1 MFTESSAT
9 SDGPAVVVRNV
20 GSPPAT
26 LHEWIQRDATVR
38 EIWKAVCSRSPF
50 TLVSGAAGTGKSTL
64 LRLMARELG
73 HPPILAPTGVAAL
86 RVNGQTLHSFF
97 RLPRGVQYVGPD
109 GVSRPTDLY
118 RALTVL
124 IWDEISMARAD
135 VIDKINWILQ
145 AARASSAPFGGVPII
160 AFGDLLQ
167 LLPVVVSA
175 ERSEFSALG
184 YDNPHFFSSRV
195 LDAIGIDMRSL
206 DQVHRQRDE
215 GFVRILHS
223 VRTGDLPQHLLDRLN
238 RRVFREKVALEA
250 GGLILTSRRH
260 VAEELNAIRLA
271 ALPEVEWIYQGSVH
285 GRFPRSELPAPIE
298 LRIRRGARV
307 MFAKND
313 PDRRWMNG
321 SLGTVLHCSRDEVV
335 VERETGERCSVRAVE
350 WEHCTHHV
358 DSRTGQVQRRV
369 IGRFVQL
376 PLILG
381 WAATVH
387 KSQGL
392 TLDRVHVNLGAG
404 AFASGQLY
412 VALSRCRS
420 QQGLTLEKPVR
431 RSDLMVDEHAVK
443 FLRSHGLQHAA

>member
-1 MFTESSAT
+1 
-9 SDGPAVVVRNV
+9 
-20 GSPPAT
+20 
-26 LHEWIQRDATVR
+26 
-38 EIWKAVCSRSPF
+38 
-50 TLVSGAAGTGKSTL
+50 
-64 LRLMARELG
+64 
-73 HPPILAPTGVAAL
+73 
-86 RVNGQTLHSFF
+86 
-97 RLPRGVQYVGPD
+97 
-109 GVSRPTDLY
+109 
-118 RALTVL
+118 
-124 IWDEISMARAD
+124 
-135 VIDKINWILQ
+135 
-145 AARASSAPFGGVPII
+145 
-160 AFGDLLQ
+160 
-167 LLPVVVSA
+167 
-175 ERSEFSALG
+175 
-184 YDNPHFFSSRV
+184 
-195 LDAIGIDMRSL
+195 
-206 DQVHRQRDE
+206 
-215 GFVRILHS
+215 
-223 VRTGDLPQHLLDRLN
+223 
-238 RRVFREKVALEA
+238 
-250 GGLILTSRRH
+250 
-260 VAEELNAIRLA
+260 
-271 ALPEVEWIYQGSVH
+271 
-285 GRFPRSELPAPIE
+285 
-298 LRIRRGARV
+298 